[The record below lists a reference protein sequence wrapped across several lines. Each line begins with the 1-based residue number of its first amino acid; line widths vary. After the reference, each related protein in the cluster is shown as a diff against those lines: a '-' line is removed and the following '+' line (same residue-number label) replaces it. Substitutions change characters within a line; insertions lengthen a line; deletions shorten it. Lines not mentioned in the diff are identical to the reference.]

1 MISREERGGKMH
13 WETGVDI
20 YTLLYRKQFTEED
33 LLYSTGTSTQ
43 DSVMIYMGKESKKR
57 VHICI

>member
-1 MISREERGGKMH
+1 MH

-20 YTLLYRKQFTEED
+20 YTLLYRKQFTEEA